1 MTPVS
6 RFAAVK
12 RSNPLKSLGLL
23 YAENQRAKIAGP
35 RDGKWVGIRIAQYQT
50 MTLKPF
56 RSFGRNLGKRS
67 FWALGLGI
75 ALMAALPGCVAHA
88 EGALVADY
96 PVEYVETAPV
106 RIEYYPRTYYRGHP
120 AYLVEGRWYYRTHD
134 RWAVFREE
142 PVELRSYRTQRGPA
156 YLAPQTRYGRNQ
168 ERLIVER
175 RADERRAEQHRQAQR
190 RAEEDR
196 RRAHAEAQR
205 AQEHRQTE
213 QRRLEQH
220 REAERR
226 AEQDRRV
233 AERRG
238 RPTRKRDRSH
248 GDQHDSR
255 DERDRRH
262 FRQD

>member
-1 MTPVS
+1 
-6 RFAAVK
+6 
-12 RSNPLKSLGLL
+12 
-23 YAENQRAKIAGP
+23 
-35 RDGKWVGIRIAQYQT
+35 

-56 RSFGRNLGKRS
+56 RSFGRIGLGKRS

-96 PVEYVETAPV
+96 PVDYVETVPV
-106 RIEYYPRTYYRGHP
+106 RIEYYPRTYYRGNP
-120 AYLVEGRWYYRTHD
+120 AYLVEGRWYYRAHN

-142 PVELRSYRTQRGPA
+142 PVELRSYRTRRGPA
-156 YLAPQTRYGRNQ
+156 YLAPQTQYGRTQ

-175 RADERRAEQHRQAQR
+175 RADERRAEQHRQQ
-190 RAEEDR
+190 
-196 RRAHAEAQR
+196 QR

-226 AEQDRRV
+226 ADEDRRV

-255 DERDRRH
+255 DERDRRRS
-262 FRQD
+262 RQD